1 MRHAVLRH
9 DFPLFSQPGSVFLRR
24 SHVVE
29 TSRRHSFRAVMWIDV
44 YSISTREIVMQ
55 RVRGDTIGETDDRRE
70 PVGRQANE
78 SIRSY
83 RIGRET
89 SLL

>member
-1 MRHAVLRH
+1 
-9 DFPLFSQPGSVFLRR
+9 
-24 SHVVE
+24 
-29 TSRRHSFRAVMWIDV
+29 
-44 YSISTREIVMQ
+44 MQ